1 VKKFFMSIRKNISLL
16 LLILPFALCAKAG
29 TGKRDGV
36 LNGYVTD
43 AVTKKPLPGVVVSA
57 TVPGSSSLC
66 EVLTDADG
74 YFRFIQLPAG
84 SPITVSFDKKGYQS
98 TKRPNLNVGEK
109 SSIKLNIEFQPEEMD
124 PESDDSEFPILRL
137 LQAS

>member
-1 VKKFFMSIRKNISLL
+1 MGVWKKISLL
-16 LLILPFALCAKAG
+16 LLILPFALYAKAG

-43 AVTKKPLPGVVVSA
+43 AHTKKPLSGVVVSA
-57 TVPGSSSLC
+57 TVPGSSNIS

-74 YFRFIQLPAG
+74 YFRFAQLPAG

-98 TKRPNLNVGEK
+98 TKRPNVNVGEK

-124 PESDDSEFPILRL
+124 PESDNSEFPILRL
-137 LQAS
+137 LQAN